1 MVLPNSTNSPIGL
14 ICTLLVWLLPS
25 MSQAQQQWNELGP
38 GLYYSVY
45 EIELNGTDVYAGILY
60 KYGILTDV
68 MLSMI

>member
-1 MVLPNSTNSPIGL
+1 
-14 ICTLLVWLLPS
+14 